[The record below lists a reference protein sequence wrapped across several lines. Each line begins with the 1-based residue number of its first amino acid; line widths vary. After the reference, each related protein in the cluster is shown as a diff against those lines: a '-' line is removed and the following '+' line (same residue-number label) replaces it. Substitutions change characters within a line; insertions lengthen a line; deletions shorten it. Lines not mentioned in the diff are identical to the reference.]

1 MHADR
6 NSIAAWVAEEI
17 LPHEAAVRSWLI
29 RHWRRAIDVDDVI
42 QEAYCRISELDSV
55 AHIRAGRSYFF
66 TTARAVAIDMTRSAG
81 YKNARPMTETEW
93 LDVMDDGPT
102 PDRAAEA
109 SQELEQAT
117 KLLAHLSWTC
127 RQVIE
132 LRRVH
137 GLSQAETASRLG
149 VSENVVENHIVR
161 GIKRLLKAASELEA
175 HEQGE
180 GEQGCSTPIRM
191 TRQRKRQRGGRPGG
205 LMG

>member
-1 MHADR
+1 MHTDN
-6 NSIAAWVAEEI
+6 NSIAVWVAEEI
-17 LPHEAAVRSWLI
+17 LPHEPVVRSWLI

-81 YKNARPMTETEW
+81 YKNTRAMTEIEW
-93 LDVMDDGPT
+93 LDVIDDGPT

-109 SQELEQAT
+109 SQELERAT
-117 KLLAHLSWTC
+117 KLLSQLSWTC

-137 GLSQAETASRLG
+137 GLSQAETARRLG

-161 GIKRLLKAASELEA
+161 GIRRLLKAVSELDT

-180 GEQGCSTPIRM
+180 GEQSCSTPIRT
-191 TRQRKRQRGGRPGG
+191 TRQRTQRRNGQHG
-205 LMG
+205 